1 MYVRYQVLG
10 QTQVAV
16 PTHFFKILLI
26 EKGQDLEIK
35 SFVMP
40 NSEAAEGIGSEFS
53 VDIIL
58 VVFYWLNSRLICVL
72 GQVITYNAI

>member
-53 VDIIL
+53 VDII
-58 VVFYWLNSRLICVL
+58 
-72 GQVITYNAI
+72 